1 MCGLLFEY
9 VVVLLVFVILLG
21 RFVSLVL
28 DIVGGCGGLL
38 LIVLFSLILC

>member
-21 RFVSLVL
+21 CFVSLVL
-28 DIVGGCGGLL
+28 DIVGGYSGLL